1 MSFNFRVGL
10 ALLLSVATASATA
23 ISGRV
28 TNQTRGIPAA
38 GDDVILLRLG
48 EGMQEVERTRTN
60 KQGAFSFSADA
71 SNADYIVRVMHQGVN
86 YDQTLGGPSAPL
98 AMAVY
103 DAVAKVPGLA
113 GTMGIA
119 QVESDAGNLKVTEM
133 YSISNNSNPPVTQTN
148 PHNFEITLPANAE
161 LSSFQAKRAG
171 GVWVNAMPSP
181 VQGMEGH
188 YAADFPL
195 RPGDTLFKFAYHL
208 PVQSH
213 TALKVTL
220 AYPVKTFGVV
230 HPASILF
237 TSLRPRAFTSPGTVK
252 GLQLE
257 QLVSTKMIRDVPVFE
272 LSGAGMATSQA
283 QPAQA
288 KPLTQAAAQGPS
300 APVPVQDVPAAVFK
314 EKQEKEL
321 WGIIAAMALLIVAG
335 VALAVRGR
343 KRFSS
348 RELSAGGEDG
358 NLAVASFK
366 DELSQLETE
375 RLYGAISPEEY
386 EGAKEALNVS
396 LQRAMA
402 RNEDLDQA

>member
-1 MSFNFRVGL
+1 MYFNFRVVL
-10 ALLLSVATASATA
+10 ALLLSVATASATV

-60 KQGAFSFSADA
+60 KQGAFSLAADA
-71 SNADYIVRVMHQGVN
+71 SNANYIVRVMHQGVN

-98 AMAVY
+98 AVAVY

-148 PHNFEITLPANAE
+148 AHNFEITLPANAE
-161 LSSFQAKRAG
+161 LSSFQVKRAG

-181 VQGMEGH
+181 VRGMKAH

-230 HPASILF
+230 HPASISF
-237 TSLRPRAFTSPGTVK
+237 TSLQPRAFNSPGMVK

-272 LSGAGMATSQA
+272 LSGLGMAPAPA
-283 QPAQA
+283 QPAQVR
-288 KPLTQAAAQGPS
+288 PLTQAAAQRPS
-300 APVPVQDVPAAVFK
+300 APVALQEASA
-314 EKQEKEL
+314 ELLQEKIKEEL
-321 WGIIAAMALLIVAG
+321 WAIIAAMALLLVAG

-348 RELSAGGEDG
+348 RELSAGGEDE
-358 NLAVASFK
+358 NLAVISLK

-375 RLYGAISPEEY
+375 KLYGAISSEEY

-402 RNEDLDQA
+402 RNQDPDQA

>member
-1 MSFNFRVGL
+1 MYFNFRVVL
-10 ALLLSVATASATA
+10 ALLLSVATASATV

-60 KQGAFSFSADA
+60 KQGAFSFAADA
-71 SNADYIVRVMHQGVN
+71 SNANYIVRVMHQGVN

-98 AMAVY
+98 AVAVY

-148 PHNFEITLPANAE
+148 AHNFEITLPANAE
-161 LSSFQAKRAG
+161 LSSFQVKRAG

-181 VQGMEGH
+181 VRGMKAH

-195 RPGDTLFKFAYHL
+195 RPGDTLFKFVYHL

-230 HPASILF
+230 HPASISF
-237 TSLRPRAFTSPGTVK
+237 TSLQPRAFNSPGMVK

-257 QLVSTKMIRDVPVFE
+257 QLVSTEMIRDVPVFE
-272 LSGAGMATSQA
+272 LSGLGMAPAPA
-283 QPAQA
+283 QPAQVKRRNA
-288 KPLTQAAAQGPS
+288 GCRSTTQRGLLLSRMSLPR
-300 APVPVQDVPAAVFK
+300 PCRK
-314 EKQEKEL
+314 NRR
-321 WGIIAAMALLIVAG
+321 GIVG
-335 VALAVRGR
+335 HSCG
-343 KRFSS
+343 
-348 RELSAGGEDG
+348 
-358 NLAVASFK
+358 
-366 DELSQLETE
+366 
-375 RLYGAISPEEY
+375 
-386 EGAKEALNVS
+386 
-396 LQRAMA
+396 
-402 RNEDLDQA
+402 